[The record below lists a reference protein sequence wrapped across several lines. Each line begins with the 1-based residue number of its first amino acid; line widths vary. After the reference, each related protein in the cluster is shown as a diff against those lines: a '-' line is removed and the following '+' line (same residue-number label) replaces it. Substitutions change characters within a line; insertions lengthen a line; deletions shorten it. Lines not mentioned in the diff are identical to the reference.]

1 MKNKVIYRGVLLL
14 LAGSLFASCTR
25 EVPDIFDVPGAQRLQ
40 EAMNEIE
47 QTLVAAPN
55 GWEMRYY
62 TQPETAGYVMLVKFD
77 ASGRV
82 TVAAKNA
89 ATTSNRYTSAVST
102 WEVIGDNGPVITFN
116 SYNDVL
122 HAFSDPQNDGVGL
135 GGDYEFIV
143 LDWADAS
150 HLRLKGKKAEAYID
164 MYALDPA
171 QDWEDYY
178 AKIDAFNTIVFTN
191 NDGAVFDFVA
201 AGTTREVEYAQ
212 NMFQFTDETVPFGFI
227 VLPTGVE
234 LYSGIVTAN
243 GDTARHFVLNED
255 MSALVCNDEG
265 VDAKFVQGQTGAEY
279 FVSYLA
285 YSSTR
290 SWVMDLGKMGNSS
303 QNAYQSITDALASNG
318 VALRGV
324 EMRDNDSICTMK
336 ISYRLSNSSNNYS
349 GLVYGKFELT
359 EAGNVHFVYESA
371 DDDAT
376 GLFNGVA
383 NMDAEAGR
391 KMLID
396 DFFGRELFCV
406 PHSGGTLNY
415 SELRM
420 VAPEDNEFYFVSNK
434 Q

>member
-1 MKNKVIYRGVLLL
+1 MKNKVIYRGALLL

-178 AKIDAFNTIVFTN
+178 AKIDALNELVFLN
-191 NDGAVFDFVA
+191 NDGVVFNFSSSEGGV
-201 AGTTREVEYAQ
+201 REMEYGYQ
-212 NMFQFTDETVPFGFI
+212 LFNFLDETEHYGMI
-227 VLPTGVE
+227 VLPTGIE
-234 LYSGIVTAN
+234 FYSGIPVGASV
-243 GDTARHFVLNED
+243 ARHFEVNED
-255 MSALVCNDEG
+255 ATALICTDEG
-265 VDAKFVQGQTGAEY
+265 VEATFTAGETAAEYCISYMNGGRQRSWEMDLDNMGASAQVAYDKFIDAMGNVSIRSLVLNTSDTISSYLYEVTFRLNGVEYVGHWYGDVQGSENTVQ
-279 FVSYLA
+279 
-285 YSSTR
+285 
-290 SWVMDLGKMGNSS
+290 
-303 QNAYQSITDALASNG
+303 
-318 VALRGV
+318 
-324 EMRDNDSICTMK
+324 
-336 ISYRLSNSSNNYS
+336 
-349 GLVYGKFELT
+349 
-359 EAGNVHFVYESA
+359 FVYEDA
-371 DDDAT
+371 DAI
-376 GLFNGVA
+376 GKSLFSRAGKQ
-383 NMDAEAGR
+383 DEEAGR
-391 KMLID
+391 ALIMDALLEKKMT
-396 DFFGRELFCV
+396 V
-406 PHSGGTLNY
+406 KSNVSGTLNY
-415 SELRM
+415 SVLRFTDEVDGDCNFTM
-420 VAPEDNEFYFVSNK
+420 TK
-434 Q
+434 R

>member
-1 MKNKVIYRGVLLL
+1 MKNKVIYRGALLL

-116 SYNDVL
+116 SYNDVM

-143 LDWADAS
+143 LDWADAN

-265 VDAKFVQGQTGAEY
+265 VDAKFVQGQTASEY

-285 YSSTR
+285 YSPVR
-290 SWVMDLGKMGNSS
+290 KWVWNLNLMGTSAQAAYNRIDEAL
-303 QNAYQSITDALASNG
+303 QNTGMRI
-318 VALRGV
+318 RGV
-324 EMRDNDSICTMK
+324 EVTDNDTITSMK
-336 ISYRLSNSSNNYS
+336 ITYRLTNSSSDGEGFWRGTYSLTGDAVQFVYVGADEDGEAIFNRAGNRDIEAGKTMLLDEFFAKQFVLSPYS
-349 GLVYGKFELT
+349 GG
-359 EAGNVHFVYESA
+359 S
-371 DDDAT
+371 
-376 GLFNGVA
+376 
-383 NMDAEAGR
+383 
-391 KMLID
+391 
-396 DFFGRELFCV
+396 
-406 PHSGGTLNY
+406 LNY

-420 VAPEDNEFYFVSNK
+420 QAVDDEEFYFVVNK